1 MRAEDIDFRWMR
13 LCGLKG
19 AIILEKSRASRDR
32 TPLDGISPLVGSGRK
47 ESYGGRQR
55 KEKVKLPINWLCQ
68 RHGSGDPTWRFQLTF
83 GLHRTPPPHPDRPTP
98 YTQVKTT
105 AAGDRLEAPS
115 SDDSVELFKGRR
127 MPSASTFEILNVL
140 TRRSDALSS
149 DPRRSSSFMPF
160 KHQFPVQRPHPFL
173 QPTQRTQSKLS
184 PNLLSSQIPTL
195 EGRPTLTQQLTQ
207 SEVRRSHF
215 SSFH

>member
-1 MRAEDIDFRWMR
+1 VVD
-13 LCGLKG
+13 K
-19 AIILEKSRASRDR
+19 
-32 TPLDGISPLVGSGRK
+32 
-47 ESYGGRQR
+47 R

-83 GLHRTPPPHPDRPTP
+83 GLHRTPPPTRIARSP

-115 SDDSVELFKGRR
+115 SDDSVELFRGRR

-149 DPRRSSSFMPF
+149 DPRPILFLYAFQTPISGAKATPF
-160 KHQFPVQRPHPFL
+160 PSADPKNTIQAV
-173 QPTQRTQSKLS
+173 SKPSLITD
-184 PNLLSSQIPTL
+184 PYFGGKANFDTAA
-195 EGRPTLTQQLTQ
+195 
-207 SEVRRSHF
+207 HAK
-215 SSFH
+215 

>member
-19 AIILEKSRASRDR
+19 AIILKKSRASRDR

-55 KEKVKLPINWLCQ
+55 KEKVKLPINWHCQ

-83 GLHRTPPPHPDRPTP
+83 GLHRTPPPTRIARSP

-115 SDDSVELFKGRR
+115 SDDSVELFRGRR

-140 TRRSDALSS
+140 TRRLMRYHLTLA
-149 DPRRSSSFMPF
+149 RSSSFMPF